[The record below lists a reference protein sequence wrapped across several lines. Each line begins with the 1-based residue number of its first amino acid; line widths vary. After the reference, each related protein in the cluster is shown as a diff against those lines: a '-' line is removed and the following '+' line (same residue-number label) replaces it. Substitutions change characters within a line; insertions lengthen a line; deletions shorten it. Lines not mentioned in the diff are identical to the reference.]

1 MDVASV
7 AASPHIHTAVVARAQ
22 LRPLHL
28 GNTQRSRL
36 RRQDALHTVRV
47 KLPSG
52 ASHRIDSILE
62 DKTNNRAVDRKTG
75 TL

>member
-52 ASHRIDSILE
+52 ASHKMDSILE
-62 DKTNNRAVDRKTG
+62 DKTNNRAFVRKTD